1 MSALTYLT
9 LTQFKNRIRGVFR
22 SPAKLIYAVIV
33 AALLVLVVF
42 AGNMDAA
49 EGATGAPNAQLGAI
63 IIGYFALMFLMTAN
77 SGFSTGMSIF
87 KMPDVNFLFV
97 GPFRSVRVL
106 FHGMFNQM
114 ATALIMALVI
124 LFQYGWMHGS
134 YGVGLLEMVF
144 VMVGY
149 SMTVFTAQITA
160 MVIYAF
166 SSGRPAVRKAL
177 RAVYVVVTAAWA
189 AYIGYRALGS
199 SDVLGAICNA
209 VVDPIGRLF
218 PVAGW
223 LGGACYEAMLG
234 SYQTALI
241 LLAAWAVFAAALIIL
256 MARADQDF
264 YEDVLQ
270 STETSFATQA
280 AAKEGRVRENAPKNI
295 SVGKTGLGGG
305 WGASAFWYKHRIEN
319 RRSRKWLLSGMEI
332 VFILVNIAFAF
343 FMRDEGIVAPLAF
356 AAYMMFFYVAIGRLM
371 KEMTKPYVYL
381 VPEPPTKKLLWCMRE
396 SASGYFVSA
405 FLSFAPMCFFVNAPV
420 GSIAAAAVAYFTYA
434 YLFTAGNLVTERVF
448 GSMTVKALI
457 FLFYF
462 LVLIIMAIPGIAAAV
477 FVSMA
482 LPEWTALLALSG
494 VNLLITLLA
503 IFACRNILASAELN
517 I

>member
-9 LTQFKNRIRGVFR
+9 LTQFKNRIRGLVR
-22 SPAKLIYAVIV
+22 SPAKLIYSIVVI
-33 AALLVLVVF
+33 ALLVLVIV
-42 AGNMDAA
+42 AGNMPGED
-49 EGATGAPNAQLGAI
+49 GSTGSPNASLGAI
-63 IIGYFALMFLMTAN
+63 IIGYFALMFLLTAN

-97 GPFRSVRVL
+97 GPFKSVRVL

-114 ATALIMALVI
+114 ATAIIMAVVI

-134 YGVGLLEMVF
+134 YGVGVLEMVF
-144 VMVGY
+144 VMAGY
-149 SMTVFTAQITA
+149 SLTVFTAQITA

-166 SSGRPAVRKAL
+166 SSGRPVVRKAL

-189 AYIGYRALGS
+189 AYIGFRALGAES
-199 SDVLGAICNA
+199 VLDGICGA

-223 LGGACYEAMLG
+223 LGGACYEAVLG
-234 SYQTALI
+234 NYQSALF
-241 LLAAWAVFAAALIIL
+241 LLAVWAVFTAALIIL

-270 STETSFATQA
+270 STETSFATQT
-280 AAKEGRVRENAPKNI
+280 AAKEGRVSEIAPKNV

-332 VFILVNIAFAF
+332 VFILVNIGFAF
-343 FMRDEGIVAPLAF
+343 FMRDSGIVAPLAF
-356 AAYMMFFYVAIGRLM
+356 AAYMMFFYVALGRLM

-396 SASGYFVSA
+396 SALGYAVSA
-405 FLSFAPMCFFVNAPV
+405 VLSFAPMCFFVDASV
-420 GSIAAAAVAYFTYA
+420 GSIAAAAAAYFTYA

-448 GSMTVKALI
+448 GGMTVKALI

-462 LVLIIMAIPGIAAAV
+462 VVLILMAAPGVVAAIFAAMV
-477 FVSMA
+477 
-482 LPEWTALLALSG
+482 LPDWTALLILSG
-494 VNLLITLLA
+494 VNVLITLLA

-517 I
+517 T

>member
-9 LTQFKNRIRGVFR
+9 LTQLKNRVKGVFR
-22 SPAKLIYAVIV
+22 SPAKLIYAVIIV
-33 AALLVLVVF
+33 ALLVLVVF
-42 AGNMDAA
+42 AGNMDAG
-49 EGATGAPNAQLGAI
+49 EGDVGTPNAQLGAI

-97 GPFRSVRVL
+97 GPFKPVRVL

-114 ATALIMALVI
+114 ATSLLMALVI
-124 LFQYGWMHGS
+124 LFQYGWMHGEF
-134 YGVGLLEMVF
+134 GVGALEMVF
-144 VMVGY
+144 VMAGY
-149 SMTVFTAQITA
+149 SLTVFTAQITA

-166 SSGRPAVRKAL
+166 SSGRPGVRKAL
-177 RAVYVVVTAAWA
+177 RAVYVVACVAWV
-189 AYIGYRALGS
+189 AYIGYRALGAQS
-199 SDVLGAICNA
+199 VLDGICGA

-223 LGGACYEAMLG
+223 LGGACYEAVLG
-234 SYQTALI
+234 NYQTALF
-241 LLAAWAVFAAALIIL
+241 LLAIWAVFTAALIIL

-270 STETSFATQA
+270 STETTFAAQA
-280 AAKEGRVRENAPKNI
+280 AAKEGRVSEIAPKNV

-332 VFILVNIAFAF
+332 VFICVNLGFAF
-343 FMRDEGIVAPLAF
+343 FMRDSGIVAPLAF
-356 AAYMMFFYVAIGRLM
+356 AAYMMFFFVAIGRLL

-381 VPEPPTKKLLWCMRE
+381 VPEPPTKKLLWCLRE
-396 SASGYFVSA
+396 SAAGYATSA
-405 FLSFAPMCFFVNAPV
+405 VLSFVPMIFYVDAPTA
-420 GSIAAAAVAYFTYA
+420 SILAAGVAYFTYA

-448 GSMTVKALI
+448 GSVTVKALI

-462 LVLIIMAIPGIAAAV
+462 IVLIIMAAPGVAAAIFAGMV
-477 FVSMA
+477 M
-482 LPEWTALLALSG
+482 PEWCALLVLAAANVLVALLG
-494 VNLLITLLA
+494 

-517 I
+517 N

>member
-9 LTQFKNRIRGVFR
+9 LTQFKNRIRGLVR
-22 SPAKLIYAVIV
+22 SPAKLIYSIVVI
-33 AALLVLVVF
+33 ALLVLVIV
-42 AGNMDAA
+42 AGNMPGED
-49 EGATGAPNAQLGAI
+49 GSTGSPNAALGAI
-63 IIGYFALMFLMTAN
+63 IIGYFALMFLLTAN

-97 GPFRSVRVL
+97 GPFKSVRVL

-114 ATALIMALVI
+114 ATAIIMAVVI

-134 YGVGLLEMVF
+134 YGVGVLEMVF
-144 VMVGY
+144 VMAGY
-149 SMTVFTAQITA
+149 SLTVFTAQITA

-166 SSGRPAVRKAL
+166 SSGRPVVRKAL

-189 AYIGYRALGS
+189 AYIGFRALGAES
-199 SDVLGAICNA
+199 VLDGICGA

-223 LGGACYEAMLG
+223 LGGACYEAVLG
-234 SYQTALI
+234 NYQSALF
-241 LLAAWAVFAAALIIL
+241 LLAVWAVFTAALIIL

-270 STETSFATQA
+270 STETSFNAQVA
-280 AAKEGRVRENAPKNI
+280 AREGRVSENAPKNI
-295 SVGKTGLGGG
+295 SLGRTGLGGG
-305 WGASAFWYKHRIEN
+305 WGASAFYYKHRIEN

-332 VFILVNIAFAF
+332 VFVIVNVAFAF
-343 FMRDEGIVAPLAF
+343 FMRDTGIIAPLAF
-356 AAYMMFFYVAIGRLM
+356 AAYMMFFYVATGRLV

-381 VPEPPTKKLLWCMRE
+381 VPEPPTKKLLWCLRE
-396 SASGYFVSA
+396 SAAGYVTSA
-405 FLSFAPMCFFVNAPV
+405 VLSFAPMCFFVDAPLASV
-420 GSIAAAAVAYFTYA
+420 AAAAVAYFTYA

-462 LVLIIMAIPGIAAAV
+462 VVLILMAAPGIAAAV
-477 FVSMA
+477 FAAMA
-482 LPEWTALLALSG
+482 LPEWSALLILAL
-494 VNLLITLLA
+494 VNALVTLLGV
-503 IFACRNILASAELN
+503 FACRNILSCAELN
-517 I
+517 T

>member
-22 SPAKLIYAVIV
+22 SPAKLIYAIIVI
-33 AALLVLVVF
+33 ALLAFVVF
-42 AGNMDAA
+42 AGNMEDA
-49 EGATGAPNAQLGAI
+49 EGVGTPNAQLGAI
-63 IIGYFALMFLMTAN
+63 IVAYFAIMFLMTAN

-87 KMPDVNFLFV
+87 KMADVNFLFV

-114 ATALIMALVI
+114 AAALIMAAVI
-124 LFQYGWMHGS
+124 LFQYGWMHGQ
-134 YGVGLLEMVF
+134 YGVGGLDMVF
-144 VMVGY
+144 VIAGY
-149 SMTVFTAQITA
+149 ALTVFTAQITA

-166 SSGRPAVRKAL
+166 SSGRPGVRKAL
-177 RAVYVVVTAAWA
+177 RAVYVVVTAAWV

-199 SDVLGAICNA
+199 SDVLNAICSA
-209 VVDPIGRLF
+209 AVDPIGRLF

-223 LGGACYEAMLG
+223 LGGACYEAVLG
-234 SYQTALI
+234 NYSTALI
-241 LLAAWAVFAAALIIL
+241 LLAVWAVFTAALIIL

-270 STETSFATQA
+270 STETTFAAQSA
-280 AAKEGRVRENAPKNI
+280 VKEGRVSEVAPKNI
-295 SVGKTGLGGG
+295 NVGKTGLGGG

-332 VFILVNIAFAF
+332 VFIIANLGFAF
-343 FMRDEGIVAPLAF
+343 FMRDTGIVAPLAF
-356 AAYMMFFYVAIGRLM
+356 SAYMMFFFVAVGRLL

-381 VPEPPTKKLLWCMRE
+381 VPEPPTKKLLWCLRE
-396 SASGYFVSA
+396 SAAGYAVSA
-405 FLSFAPMCFFVNAPV
+405 ALSFVPMIFYVDAPA
-420 GSIAAAAVAYFTYA
+420 GSVIAAGVAYFTYA

-448 GSMTVKALI
+448 GSVTVKALV

-462 LVLIIMAIPGIAAAV
+462 LVLIIMAIPGITAAV
-477 FVSMA
+477 FAGMVM
-482 LPEWTALLALSG
+482 PEWAALLVLSAVNAL
-494 VNLLITLLA
+494 VALLG
-503 IFACRNILASAELN
+503 IFLCRNILASAELN
-517 I
+517 T

>member
-9 LTQFKNRIRGVFR
+9 LTQFKNRIRGLVR
-22 SPAKLIYAVIV
+22 SPAKLIYSIVVI
-33 AALLVLVVF
+33 ALLVLVIV
-42 AGNMDAA
+42 AGNMPGED
-49 EGATGAPNAQLGAI
+49 GSTGSPNASLGAI
-63 IIGYFALMFLMTAN
+63 IIGYFALMFLLTAN

-97 GPFRSVRVL
+97 GPFKSVRVL

-114 ATALIMALVI
+114 ATAIIMAVVI

-134 YGVGLLEMVF
+134 YGVGVLEMVF
-144 VMVGY
+144 VMAGY
-149 SMTVFTAQITA
+149 SLTVFTAQITA

-166 SSGRPAVRKAL
+166 SSGRPVVRKAL

-189 AYIGYRALGS
+189 AYIGFRALGAES
-199 SDVLGAICNA
+199 VLDGICGA

-223 LGGACYEAMLG
+223 LGGACYEAVLG
-234 SYQTALI
+234 NYQSALF
-241 LLAAWAVFAAALIIL
+241 LLAVWAVFTAALIIL
-256 MARADQDF
+256 MARADQDY

-270 STETSFATQA
+270 STETTFAAQS
-280 AAKEGRVRENAPKNI
+280 AAKEGRIAEAAPKKV

-332 VFILVNIAFAF
+332 VFILVNIGFAF
-343 FMRDEGIVAPLAF
+343 FMRDSGIVAPLAF
-356 AAYMMFFYVAIGRLM
+356 AAYMMFFYVALGRLM

-381 VPEPPTKKLLWCMRE
+381 IPEPPTKKLLWCMRE
-396 SASGYFVSA
+396 SAAGYTVSA
-405 FLSFAPMCFFVNAPV
+405 VLSFAPMCFFVDAPV
-420 GSIAAAAVAYFTYA
+420 SGVAAAAVAYFTYA

-448 GSMTVKALI
+448 GSVTVKALI

-462 LVLIIMAIPGIAAAV
+462 LVLIIMAIPGIAAAI
-477 FVSMA
+477 FASMVM
-482 LPEWTALLALSG
+482 PEWTALLILSG
-494 VNLLITLLA
+494 VNILITLLGV
-503 IFACRNILASAELN
+503 FACRNILASAELN
-517 I
+517 T

>member
-234 SYQTALI
+234 NYQTALI

-256 MARADQDF
+256 MARAS
-264 YEDVLQ
+264 Y
-270 STETSFATQA
+270 S
-280 AAKEGRVRENAPKNI
+280 
-295 SVGKTGLGGG
+295 
-305 WGASAFWYKHRIEN
+305 
-319 RRSRKWLLSGMEI
+319 
-332 VFILVNIAFAF
+332 
-343 FMRDEGIVAPLAF
+343 
-356 AAYMMFFYVAIGRLM
+356 
-371 KEMTKPYVYL
+371 
-381 VPEPPTKKLLWCMRE
+381 
-396 SASGYFVSA
+396 
-405 FLSFAPMCFFVNAPV
+405 
-420 GSIAAAAVAYFTYA
+420 
-434 YLFTAGNLVTERVF
+434 
-448 GSMTVKALI
+448 
-457 FLFYF
+457 
-462 LVLIIMAIPGIAAAV
+462 
-477 FVSMA
+477 
-482 LPEWTALLALSG
+482 
-494 VNLLITLLA
+494 
-503 IFACRNILASAELN
+503 
-517 I
+517 